1 MPSLFPVFY
10 LFYFFQLL
18 IITVYLSTINVDCI
32 YTVTLPY
39 KWGTAVCGLKFMYE
53 KYLFISMVP
62 LPPSPSYIKVLV
74 YFTVFLT

>member
-1 MPSLFPVFY
+1 M
-10 LFYFFQLL
+10 
-18 IITVYLSTINVDCI
+18 STINVDCI

-39 KWGTAVCGLKFMYE
+39 NWMTTVCGFNFMYIMCE

>member
-1 MPSLFPVFY
+1 M
-10 LFYFFQLL
+10 L
-18 IITVYLSTINVDCI
+18 IV

-39 KWGTAVCGLKFMYE
+39 NCRTAVCGLNCMYVMYE
-53 KYLFISMVP
+53 KYLFISVVP